1 MKNMFG
7 QLFQSLSGDVQV
19 ITSSMSRAED
29 EVLRFQKESEPR
41 IALSTKGI
49 QRRVSMLDLALKSK
63 VNQLWNKFWS
73 GRLTNHLQSIEYI
86 PYFLFTSYLE
96 SFRQGLSAIIPT
108 YSIKT
113 KNLILM

>member
-41 IALSTKGI
+41 IALSVG
-49 QRRVSMLDLALKSK
+49 MLDTG
-63 VNQLWNKFWS
+63 VD
-73 GRLTNHLQSIEYI
+73 I
-86 PYFLFTSYLE
+86 PENPNNTST
-96 SFRQGLSAIIPT
+96 T
-108 YSIKT
+108 YSMPLCKRHS
-113 KNLILM
+113 KES